1 MGITGT
7 TFISEIKIL
16 ANQESHLNLEG
27 LPKGIYILQLESQ
40 ERFFTRK
47 IIVE

>member
-1 MGITGT
+1 MGITRT
-7 TFISEIKIL
+7 TIISDIKIQ
-16 ANQESHLNLEG
+16 ANQELKLNLEG